1 MPSAVDFE
9 LGQRW
14 VPLKAAESG
23 TGLVGVSAAFRQP
36 GTQRAGVHKDLRPGS
51 AAWWRGQGGGHA
63 VGKAHFLLLIW
74 AWGPSLNV
82 TISLK
87 AKHCVGFVLMI
98 LRVGLDALLVMVGTK
113 YEKKRNKKC
122 RKK

>member
-14 VPLKAAESG
+14 VPLKAADSG
-23 TGLVGVSAAFRQP
+23 TGLVGVNAAFRQP

-63 VGKAHFLLLIW
+63 CW
-74 AWGPSLNV
+74 E
-82 TISLK
+82 
-87 AKHCVGFVLMI
+87 
-98 LRVGLDALLVMVGTK
+98 GTLFAADLGMGTLF
-113 YEKKRNKKC
+113 ERDHLP
-122 RKK
+122 